1 MENVTMEEMKYKVVN
16 GSGIDEV
23 SEISNKLMHEG
34 YVPAGGINYIPNEH
48 LYTQVMFWEPKSI
61 MGTL

>member
-1 MENVTMEEMKYKVVN
+1 MEEMKYKVVN
-16 GSGIDEV
+16 GFVIDDV
-23 SEISNKLMHEG
+23 SEASNKLMDEG
-34 YVPAGGINYIPNEH
+34 YVPAGGINYIPSEH

>member
-1 MENVTMEEMKYKVVN
+1 MENMTMEEMKYKLVN

-23 SEISNKLMHEG
+23 SEISNKLMDEG

-61 MGTL
+61 TGTL